1 MEKTMYQSLLA
12 IKLKFEDISNSLQKP
27 EIYEDIKK
35 YNSLLKQQN
44 SIRDI
49 YTQFSNYLELE
60 MAYNQAKEVLKTEKD
75 HELLELAKIEIEETQ
90 QQMNESEE
98 ELKIL
103 LLPKDENDERDVIM
117 EIRGAAGGD
126 EANIFAGD
134 LFKIYQKYCDS
145 ENMKIKFIDSTFGA
159 AGGFSQLVFSVS
171 GDKVFSKLKFER
183 GVHRVQ
189 RIPATE
195 TQGRVHTSTVTVT
208 VLPAVDDDVEIDIK
222 TQDLKIDTFRSSGAG
237 GQSVNTTDSA
247 VRITHIPTG
256 IIVTSQD
263 ERSQIA
269 NRQQAM
275 NLLKS
280 KIYQLE
286 LSKREAE
293 ESALRK
299 LTGSGDRSEK
309 IRTYNYP
316 QDRVTDHR
324 ISFNASLKSVAD
336 GKLNLIIDALLSEEK
351 AEKIKMI
358 GEKQTND

>member
-1 MEKTMYQSLLA
+1 MEKTMYTSLLA
-12 IKLKFEDISNSLQKP
+12 IKAKYEDIESSLQDP
-27 EIYEDIKK
+27 NVYEDIKK
-35 YNSLLKQQN
+35 YTKLQKEQN
-44 SIRDI
+44 SIKDI
-49 YTQFSNYLELE
+49 YKSFLKFLNAEETLL
-60 MAYNQAKEVLKTEKD
+60 QAKEILKNEKD
-75 HELLELAKIEIEETQ
+75 AEFIELAKLDIDSSEKIMTET
-90 QQMNESEE
+90 ED

-134 LFKIYQKYCDS
+134 LFKMYQKYCDD
-145 ENMKIKFIDSTFGA
+145 NDMKISVIDTTFGA
-159 AGGFSQLVFSVS
+159 AGGFSQIIFSVS

-208 VLPAVDDDVEIDIK
+208 VLPAVEDDVDVDIK
-222 TQDLKIDTFRSSGAG
+222 PNDLKIDTYRSSGAG

-256 IIVTSQD
+256 IVVTSQD

-269 NRQQAM
+269 NRLQAM
-275 NLLKS
+275 KLIRS
-280 KIYQLE
+280 KIYEIEMQ
-286 LSKREAE
+286 KREQE

-324 ISFNASLKSVAD
+324 ISFNASLKSIID
-336 GKLNLIIDALLSEEK
+336 GKFNLIIDALLSEEK

-358 GEKQTND
+358 GEAK